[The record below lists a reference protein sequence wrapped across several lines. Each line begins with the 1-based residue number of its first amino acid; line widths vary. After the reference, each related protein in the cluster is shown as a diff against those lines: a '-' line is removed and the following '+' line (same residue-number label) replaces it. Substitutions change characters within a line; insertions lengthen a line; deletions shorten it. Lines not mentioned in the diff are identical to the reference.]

1 MRRYVYI
8 PILTLIMLVCASCNV
23 VNMPKSMNYSFE
35 QGMEGWA
42 TNGTDLDN
50 PPDQWSIGPSQDM
63 ASKGETSL
71 KFYLDNAN
79 DAGKIWIT
87 RSFDVEPQTHY
98 QVEVTYKFASADY
111 GDINPWKIITGATL
125 EPPRTAGGLVYQG
138 DTGNGADPDDGW
150 VWQRKTYNFNI
161 RTGPEK
167 ELYVT
172 IGIWGT
178 WETPR
183 TYYLDDVDVTLIKEQ
198 I

>member
-1 MRRYVYI
+1 MARWIYI
-8 PILTLIMLVCASCNV
+8 LILALVALIFTDCNIA
-23 VNMPKSMNYSFE
+23 NMPQSMNFSFE
-35 QGMEGWA
+35 QGMEGWT

-50 PPDQWSIGPSQDM
+50 PPDQWSIEPSQDM
-63 ASKGETSL
+63 ASKGKTSL
-71 KFYLDNAN
+71 KFSMENVN

-87 RSFDVEPQTHY
+87 RSFNVEQETHY
-98 QVEVTYKFASADY
+98 QVEVTYRFASADY
-111 GDINPWKIITGATL
+111 GDLNLWNIITGVAL
-125 EPPRTAGGLVYQG
+125 EPPRTAGELVYQG

-150 VWQRKTYNFNI
+150 VWQHKTYNFNI

-178 WETPR
+178 WETHR
-183 TYYLDDVDVTLIKEQ
+183 TYYFDDVEVTFVKEK